1 MNQHDHSNHIVN
13 CQFTHMNPTWQHSCH
28 DLKIAAFPFMNQRW
42 PPACHESK
50 LAVLQTR
57 WLTVRIK
64 DGFLVPKVEITSHL
78 KFNNDGCLPFTN
90 SRWLP
95 AVKNKAAYYHGL
107 KISDQEMKTELTK
120 MLPLCSLLLIK
131 A

>member
-1 MNQHDHSNHIVN
+1 
-13 CQFTHMNPTWQHSCH
+13 MNPTWLHSCH
-28 DLKIAAFPFMNQRW
+28 DLKIAAFLFLNQRW

-95 AVKNKAAYYHGL
+95 AVKNKAAFYHSL
-107 KISDQEMKTELTK
+107 KIYVPNQEMKTKLTK
-120 MLPLCSLLLIK
+120 IVAPFLSVIDK
-131 A
+131 SIGTE